1 LYNLF
6 VFDVPFSTL
15 HLFTAKIKVLHRP
28 IEVTAKSRC
37 LGSLRL
43 KVSKRERLSNK

>member
-1 LYNLF
+1 VSLYNLF

-28 IEVTAKSRC
+28 IEVTAKSGR
-37 LGSLRL
+37 
-43 KVSKRERLSNK
+43 

>member
-28 IEVTAKSRC
+28 IEVTAQSRHSWRRESNC
-37 LGSLRL
+37 SL
-43 KVSKRERLSNK
+43 